1 MAELVYAPVSGT
13 GGRKAVEV
21 QVLFWAQ
28 SETLSNPLFL
38 LLAEERVFCF
48 MGDGH
53 KFFNDPAMIMEIF
66 RGRQIFLVLSLQ
78 WEFFVTFHL

>member
-1 MAELVYAPVSGT
+1 
-13 GGRKAVEV
+13 
-21 QVLFWAQ
+21 
-28 SETLSNPLFL
+28 
-38 LLAEERVFCF
+38 